1 MAGRI
6 TQLVARSGQWG
17 VAFYALTAA
26 FTTYFCMYAFRKP
39 FTAAT
44 YEVVP
49 GWTFDIDFKIAIVIA
64 QVIGYA
70 LSKMIGVSVVSEAKA
85 GRRAWMIL
93 AFILLSLLGLVLFAV
108 LPGIGKLFAIFLSG
122 LPLGMIWGLVFA
134 YLEGRRISEV
144 LGAGLCAS
152 FIVSS
157 GVVKS
162 VGQSLMINHG
172 VPEFWMPAATG
183 ALFMPLLGLS
193 LFLLAQTPPP
203 DARDEAERMPRSP
216 MFKAERRALFRAHAF
231 GITLLVVAYVILTAL
246 RDFRDNFAVE
256 IWEALGY
263 ADAPEVFTFSEIPVA
278 VVVLLMLG
286 ATMAIKNNRS
296 AVLTYHGVIF
306 LGGCVIAA
314 STLAFEM
321 RMIDPLMWMIAVG
334 SGIYLG
340 YVPYNAM
347 LFDRLTAAVR
357 MRGNA
362 GFLIYLADAS
372 GYAGSVGLLLYKNF
386 GAAELSW
393 LSFFIDLCYVAA
405 VAIVISSTLAFI
417 YFRTRALGKFAPPPA
432 AIEVAS

>member
-6 TQLVARSGQWG
+6 TRLVARSGQWG
-17 VAFYALTAA
+17 VGFYALTAA
-26 FTTYFCMYAFRKP
+26 FTTYFCMYTFRKP

-49 GWTFDIDFKIAIVIA
+49 GWNFEIDFKIAIVIA

-70 LSKMIGVSVVSEAKA
+70 ISKMIGVSVVSEAKA
-85 GRRAWMIL
+85 GQRAWMIL

-108 LPGIGKLFAIFLSG
+108 LPGAGKLFAIFLSG

-134 YLEGRRISEV
+134 YLEGRRMSEV

-162 VGQSLMINHG
+162 VGQSLMVNHG

-231 GITLLVVAYVILTAL
+231 GIILLVVAYVILTAL

-306 LGGCVIAA
+306 LGGCVIAG
-314 STLAFEM
+314 STLAFELN
-321 RMIDPLMWMIAVG
+321 MIDPLVWMIAVG
-334 SGIYLG
+334 SGTYLG

-372 GYAGSVGLLLYKNF
+372 GYAGSVGLLVYKNF

-405 VAIVISSTLAFI
+405 AAIAISSALAFI
-417 YFRTRALGKFAPPPA
+417 YFRTRALGKDATPSAAVGTAP
-432 AIEVAS
+432 